1 MHSLICVLQVRFSCS
16 TQINLSNKE
25 LSHKCVLQEAAL
37 EYFDNKPRIN
47 YSLKLADT
55 KISSHPLLPLEPRIL
70 KAWIKIRYLNVGTD
84 KTAFSEKVVSTD
96 HHLCVILESL
106 DKNKLRVFSIELA

>member
-25 LSHKCVLQEAAL
+25 LSRKCVLQEAAL

-55 KISSHPLLPLEPRIL
+55 KISSHPVLRLDPRIL
-70 KAWIKIRYLNVGTD
+70 KAWIKIRYLKNGEINGGRCVDTD
-84 KTAFSEKVVSTD
+84 
-96 HHLCVILESL
+96 SL
-106 DKNKLRVFSIELA
+106 HVEVDKAL

>member
-25 LSHKCVLQEAAL
+25 LSRKCVLQEAAL

-55 KISSHPLLPLEPRIL
+55 RISSHPLLPLEPQIL
-70 KAWIKIRYLNVGTD
+70 KAWIKIRYLKNGEINSGRCVDTD
-84 KTAFSEKVVSTD
+84 
-96 HHLCVILESL
+96 SL
-106 DKNKLRVFSIELA
+106 HVEVDKAL